1 MTTEVAILNRQ
12 AVAIASDSASTAID
26 EYGRPIYSTAHKIF
40 PLSKDQPVAI
50 MIYGSAAFM
59 GIPWETIIKVF
70 RDKLG
75 DTVYNNLPE
84 YGQSF
89 VNFIRKERSFS
100 PKEIQDRYIEDNLF
114 AYMEALRTYI
124 HQSIDY
130 YFTYEEE
137 LDTQQLKEMVAE
149 MIANELERWKSGT
162 TSIEEVEVFTRRFRN
177 EYSALIQEVI
187 REIFEDLP
195 INDQA
200 QVDLE
205 RLSAALFSHFPKSS
219 EVLPFSGIVVT
230 GFGESDIF
238 PSLISYKIQGIA
250 MDELKY
256 QIEPQRSIGHDNSAM
271 IIPFAQGE
279 VMRTFIDGISPMM
292 EDFYEDFIE
301 EIFRRYPGFILD
313 ELVEEMDPEERMQYE
328 DRIREIGV
336 ENFQAGYNQIRQ
348 FQYEINVK
356 PILTIVSIL
365 AKGELAEMADSL
377 VNLTCLRKKFSS
389 DDDTVG
395 GPVDVA
401 VISKSD
407 GLVWIRRKNYFNPK
421 DNSPL
426 D

>member
-40 PLSKDQPVAI
+40 PLSQTEPVAI

-59 GIPWETIIKVF
+59 GIPWETIIKIF
-70 RDKLG
+70 RDRLG
-75 DTVYNNLPE
+75 NTVYANLQE

-89 VNFIRKERSFS
+89 LEFIRREKSFS
-100 PKEIQDRYIEDNLF
+100 PKEIQDRYVEDNLF
-114 AYMEALRTYI
+114 AYMDALRSYV

-130 YFTYEEE
+130 HFTFEEE
-137 LDTQQLKEMVAE
+137 LDTQQLKELVAD
-149 MIANELERWKSGT
+149 MIDKELDRWKAGT
-162 TSIEEVEVFTRRFRN
+162 TSIQEVEVFTRRFRT
-177 EYSALIQEVI
+177 EYTSLITSVI
-187 REIFEDLP
+187 REVFEDLP

-200 QVDLE
+200 QLSLE
-205 RLSAALFSHFPKSS
+205 KLSAALFTFFPKTS
-219 EVLPFSGIVVT
+219 EVLPYSGIVIT

-238 PSLISYKIQGIA
+238 PSLVSYKVQGTA

-256 QIEPQRSIGHDNSAM
+256 QIEPHRAIGHDNSAM

-292 EDFYEDFIE
+292 ENFYEDFIE

-313 ELVEEMDPEERMQYE
+313 ELVEEMDSEERQQYE

-336 ENFQAGYNQIRQ
+336 ENFQNSYNQIRQ

-377 VNLTCLRKKFSS
+377 VNLTCLRKKFSNE
-389 DDDTVG
+389 DETVG

-401 VISKSD
+401 VISKGD
-407 GLVWIRRKNYFNPK
+407 GLVWIRRKSYINN
-421 DNSPL
+421 DNIL
-426 D
+426 